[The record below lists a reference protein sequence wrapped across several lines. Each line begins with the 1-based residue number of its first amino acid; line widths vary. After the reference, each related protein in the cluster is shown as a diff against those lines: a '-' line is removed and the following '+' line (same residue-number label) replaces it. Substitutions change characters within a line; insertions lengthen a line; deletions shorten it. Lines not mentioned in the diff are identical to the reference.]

1 MKATTTTALLRV
13 LLWLGASMRAL
24 GADIVR
30 IMSVDEFVQFRR
42 NVNKGSS
49 YSGTTVFLDSDLSL
63 AGKIFEPI
71 GESRSKSFRG
81 VFDGQGHVVSNLN
94 MTSSSQYAGLFGCSN
109 GLTIKNV
116 VLDSSCSITSSF
128 SSGWAYVGGIIGYC

>member
-1 MKATTTTALLRV
+1 M
-13 LLWLGASMRAL
+13 SAL
-24 GADIVR
+24 GAKELR
-30 IMSVDEFVQFRR
+30 ITNVDEFIKFKDD
-42 NVNKGSS
+42 VNKGTN

-63 AGKIFEPI
+63 AGKTFEPI
-71 GESRSKSFRG
+71 GNNTSDFNYFNST
-81 VFDGQGHVVSNLN
+81 FDGQGHVINNLA
-94 MTSSSQYAGLFGCSN
+94 MASSLQCVGLFGFSF